1 MKKRFIVVQ
10 NIPSPYRL
18 HLFNVMWKQLEG
30 KGIDF
35 HVHFM
40 SDMKR
45 GHDERPLSWRNPK
58 IDFPHTYWRD
68 WGVSHYHFNPGLLHF
83 LRKIRP
89 DWLLVGCPFDTF
101 TSIAAAWMCPAG
113 VRCTW
118 SEGNTKTPGVMTGF
132 KGWLKRAVFSKYD
145 YVGVPGSDAAK
156 YIALHQAYTKR
167 SMPKSLML
175 PNLIDE
181 TRFRPREKWNRDEI
195 ESIRDGLGVKPN
207 ELLAI
212 TPARLDHSKGL
223 IEYLSL
229 LTPEMINGWR
239 IVIFGQGVL
248 KEALLKLGRERG
260 IDGRVAIKDYVA
272 YSEMPKYYAAS
283 DLFVLPSNSDP
294 NPLSVIE
301 ALHSGLPVAVSE
313 KTGNVDEA
321 VSEGKNGWILPVSDK
336 NRYGQVLKDVFSS
349 SPESL
354 RGKGRYSYLENARFW
369 STSESVNNF
378 LAGMGVTCDHEASTR
393 D

>member
-1 MKKRFIVVQ
+1 MRSFHVIQ

-18 HLFNVMWKQLEG
+18 HLFTEMYRQLSNAG
-30 KGIDF
+30 VQF

-40 SDMKR
+40 SDMSR

-68 WGVSHYHFNPGLLHF
+68 YGFKHYHFNPGLIHH
-83 LRKIRP
+83 LRKVRP
-89 DWLLVGCPFDTF
+89 DFLLVGCPFDTF
-101 TSIAAAWMCPAG
+101 TSILAAWMCPAG

-132 KGWLKRAVFSKYD
+132 KGWLKRAVFSKYE

-156 YIALHQAYTKR
+156 YIALHQAYTKL
-167 SMPKSLML
+167 SMPKPLML

-181 TRFRPREKWNRDEI
+181 TRFRPRDKWNRDEI
-195 ESIRDGLGVKPN
+195 ESIRDGLGVKPH

-229 LTPEMINGWR
+229 LTPEMINVWR

-248 KEALLKLGRERG
+248 KEALLKLIRERG
-260 IDGRVAIKDYVA
+260 IDGRVTIKDYVA

-301 ALHSGLPVAVSE
+301 ALHSGLPVVVSE
-313 KTGNVDEA
+313 KTGNVEEA
-321 VSEGKNGWILPVSDK
+321 VSEGKNGWVLPVSDK
-336 NRYGQVLKDVFSS
+336 NRYAQVLKDVFSS